1 LGGKIKSLLGT
12 RKLGIWTK
20 LRPFQEFSSLGCCL
34 LFDEDTVSMSVGGW
48 RWKGNLETEETPE
61 PEVGTRFLAVGL
73 GRQQEPCL

>member
-1 LGGKIKSLLGT
+1 
-12 RKLGIWTK
+12 
-20 LRPFQEFSSLGCCL
+20 
-34 LFDEDTVSMSVGGW
+34 MSVGGW